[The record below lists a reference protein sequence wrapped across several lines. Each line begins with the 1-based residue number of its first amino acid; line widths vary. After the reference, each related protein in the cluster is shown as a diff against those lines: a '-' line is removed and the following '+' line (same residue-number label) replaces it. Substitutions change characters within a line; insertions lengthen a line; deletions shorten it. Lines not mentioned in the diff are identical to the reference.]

1 MTCEEKKLIGLWG
14 GQQKL
19 KVSHP
24 LLISVPISKAETA
37 ADMHVISAP
46 HHSAGLTGVMYRL
59 TAERMESYSFLK
71 LALHT
76 V

>member
-46 HHSAGLTGVMYRL
+46 HHSAGLT
-59 TAERMESYSFLK
+59 AERMESYSFLK